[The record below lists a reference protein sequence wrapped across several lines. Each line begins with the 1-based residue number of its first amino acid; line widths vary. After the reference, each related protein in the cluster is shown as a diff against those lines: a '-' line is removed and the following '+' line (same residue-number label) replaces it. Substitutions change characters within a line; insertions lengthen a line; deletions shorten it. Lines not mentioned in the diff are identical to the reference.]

1 MNPIKGI
8 TNMTHIKLIVGLGNI
23 GSQYEGTRHNAGQW
37 FLEAVADK
45 LNLALV
51 SDNKFH
57 GAVAQIPIGTNKLW
71 LLYPH
76 TFMNKSGLAVSKL
89 TQFYKIM
96 PDEILVAHDELD
108 LPCGQIRLKKG
119 GGHGGHNGL
128 RDIDACLGTRDY
140 HRLRIGIDHPGD
152 RNKVVG
158 YVLGKPSLEDKIAI
172 DHSITRAISYL
183 DDIIQGNYQSVMNE
197 LHQKEQ

>member
-1 MNPIKGI
+1 MAN
-8 TNMTHIKLIVGLGNI
+8 NIKLIVGLGNI
-23 GSQYEGTRHNAGQW
+23 GGQYEDTRHNAGHW
-37 FLEAVADK
+37 FLESVADK
-45 LNLALV
+45 LGLALS
-51 SDNKFH
+51 SDSKFH
-57 GAVAQIPIGTNKLW
+57 GATAQTQIGANKLW

-89 TQFYKIM
+89 AQFYKIT

-158 YVLGKPSLEDKIAI
+158 YVLGKPSLDDKIAI

-183 DDIIQGNYQSVMNE
+183 GDIIQGNYQSVMNE
-197 LHQKEQ
+197 LHQK

>member
-1 MNPIKGI
+1 
-8 TNMTHIKLIVGLGNI
+8 MTQIKLIVGLGNI

-37 FLEAVADK
+37 FLEAAADK
-45 LNLALV
+45 LNLTLT
-51 SDNKFH
+51 SDSKFH
-57 GAVAQIPIGTNKLW
+57 GATAQTQIGAHKLW

-89 TQFYKIM
+89 AQFYKIM

-128 RDIDACLGTRDY
+128 RDIDTSIGTRDY

-158 YVLGKPSLEDKIAI
+158 YVLGKPSL
-172 DHSITRAISYL
+172 
-183 DDIIQGNYQSVMNE
+183 
-197 LHQKEQ
+197 

>member
-1 MNPIKGI
+1 MAN
-8 TNMTHIKLIVGLGNI
+8 TIKLIVGLGNI
-23 GSQYEGTRHNAGQW
+23 GSQYEDTRHNVGQW
-37 FLEAVADK
+37 FLETVADK
-45 LNLALV
+45 LSLTL
-51 SDNKFH
+51 STENKFH
-57 GAVAQIPIGTNKLW
+57 GATAQTQIGAPKLW

-89 TQFYKIM
+89 AQFYKIM

-128 RDIDACLGTRDY
+128 KNIDACLGTRDY

-158 YVLGKPSLEDKIAI
+158 YVLGKPSIDDKIAI
-172 DHSITRAISYL
+172 DHSITRAISHL

-197 LHQKEQ
+197 LHQK